1 MNQTM
6 NSSTFNKKYSL
17 FNKRDFHFVN
27 VQIEDEAMS
36 KTTSGNFQFAQA
48 SQYPTHYQVPSDM
61 FNSKDDRSLFDLEQ
75 FKQRLQKNIRTP
87 FNIQENRPLNISPES
102 RHKLMKQMHNIKASV
117 ELSQRANAE
126 DTRSLMG
133 KTVMNSEHLEN
144 EMKKTDHSSLKNQKA
159 IEITI
164 DAS

>member
-1 MNQTM
+1 
-6 NSSTFNKKYSL
+6 
-17 FNKRDFHFVN
+17 
-27 VQIEDEAMS
+27 
-36 KTTSGNFQFAQA
+36 
-48 SQYPTHYQVPSDM
+48 
-61 FNSKDDRSLFDLEQ
+61 
-75 FKQRLQKNIRTP
+75 
-87 FNIQENRPLNISPES
+87 
-102 RHKLMKQMHNIKASV
+102 MHNIKASV
-117 ELSQRANAE
+117 ELSQRGNAE